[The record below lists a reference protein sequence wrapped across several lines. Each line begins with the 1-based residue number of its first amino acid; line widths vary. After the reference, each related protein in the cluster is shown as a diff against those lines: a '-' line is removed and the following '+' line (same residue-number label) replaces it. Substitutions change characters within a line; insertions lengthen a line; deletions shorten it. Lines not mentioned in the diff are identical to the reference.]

1 MHEYLDFLFIY
12 YCDIILLNTLD
23 DIIQSLL
30 NISLIKKIL
39 IVISSKF
46 ILMKHFFLYKKIE
59 INV

>member
-1 MHEYLDFLFIY
+1 MHEYLDFFIY

-30 NISLIKKIL
+30 NISLIKKIF

-46 ILMKHFFLYKKIE
+46 ILMKHVFFI
-59 INV
+59 